1 MTRRVLQIG
10 LPLIILGVGLFGG
23 YWLIT
28 HRNQVAP
35 APIAPLKPRVEY
47 IVAQMRDYTPV
58 IRSQGIA
65 RPRGQTLL
73 SPELS
78 GRLTHVSGSLV
89 NGALLDSGTV
99 LARIDDAD
107 FKLAL
112 RTADADLETYQLAE
126 TRIQQDREQL
136 GAVNVDEEVTDLMR
150 YQRAFQGTSK
160 VIGVLDQLLETVVT
174 SLVR

>member
-1 MTRRVLQIG
+1 MIEGTFGEFIASTAARV
-10 LPLIILGVGLFGG
+10 
-23 YWLIT
+23 
-28 HRNQVAP
+28 
-35 APIAPLKPRVEY
+35 
-47 IVAQMRDYTPV
+47 
-58 IRSQGIA
+58 
-65 RPRGQTLL
+65 GQ
-73 SPELS
+73 
-78 GRLTHVSGSLV
+78 
-89 NGALLDSGTV
+89 D
-99 LARIDDAD
+99 
-107 FKLAL
+107 L